1 MTPKDVDQCSIHE
14 EMLANM
20 QSSITNTQADVT
32 EIKDL
37 LVGTMQKSG
46 YIRETDN
53 RINSLEMF
61 KKITLAVYV
70 WGLRGVVGGGLITV
84 ITVAIRDSL
93 R

>member
-1 MTPKDVDQCSIHE
+1 
-14 EMLANM
+14 
-20 QSSITNTQADVT
+20 
-32 EIKDL
+32 
-37 LVGTMQKSG
+37 MQKSG
-46 YIRETDN
+46 YFRETDI
-53 RINSLEMF
+53 RFNSLEMF